1 MADPSSPFY
10 TEVELL
16 AVGFSSVGRDVQVS
30 RLARFYGIHGV
41 IGDCSRID
49 DFCILKGAVEIGAFV
64 HVSAFSMISGSA
76 GTIHLHDF
84 ATVASHVSIYTGTDD
99 HFGSGLMSGRTPREL
114 QVTKTGDVRIE
125 EGAAV
130 GSHCVIFPNTVME
143 EYSTLGAQCIGTGRF
158 AAGKVHVTGAGRPR
172 AVADRDLDLLRAR
185 AAETRRRLAAG
196 ELQA

>member
-10 TEVELL
+10 TEAELMAAGF
-16 AVGFSSVGRDVQVS
+16 AVVGRDVQVS
-30 RLARFYGIHGV
+30 RLARFYGVRGF

-49 DFCILKGAVEIGAFV
+49 DFCILKGAVEIGSFV
-64 HVSAFSMISGSA
+64 HVSAFSMISGAA
-76 GTIHLHDF
+76 GTVYLHDF
-84 ATVASHVSIYTGTDD
+84 VTVSSHVSIYTGTDD
-99 HFGSGLMSGRTPREL
+99 HFGSGLMSGRTPKDL
-114 QVTKTGDVRIE
+114 QVTKTGDVRLE
-125 EGAAV
+125 EGAAA

-172 AVADRDLDLLRAR
+172 AVADRDLDLLHAS

-196 ELQA
+196 EL